1 MRRIIKRA
9 VCLIMVLVMAMS
21 LCACSKDP
29 NCGLYICKNVTV
41 GELTVPASDGATP
54 PFVNGASIELKTA
67 GACTVNLDG
76 AQYEGSWKSNDN
88 GVVITL
94 EGTESTGTISGNTLN
109 IDLYSV
115 GMDLSFE
122 RKN

>member
-1 MRRIIKRA
+1 MSRIIKRV
-9 VCLIMVLVMAMS
+9 VCVIMVLVMAMS

-29 NCGLYICKNVTV
+29 NCGLYVCKDVTV
-41 GELTVPASDGATP
+41 GDLTVPAQEGATP

-88 GVVITL
+88 GVTITL
-94 EGTESTGTISGNTLN
+94 EGTESTGTISGNILS

-115 GMDLSFE
+115 GMQLSFE
-122 RKN
+122 KK